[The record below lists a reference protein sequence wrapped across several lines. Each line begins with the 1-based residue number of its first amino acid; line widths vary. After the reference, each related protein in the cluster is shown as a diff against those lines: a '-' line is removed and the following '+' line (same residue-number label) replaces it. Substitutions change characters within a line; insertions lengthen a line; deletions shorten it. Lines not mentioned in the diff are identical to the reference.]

1 MSKLSLRSRLF
12 ISHLVVMAVGIV
24 TLAGIGRFYSPR
36 IFIITLDQIETY
48 SFSVRQ
54 VKTQL
59 VRGFERAWTR
69 GMYWSV
75 LLGGG
80 AAGGLSYWVSRR
92 IIRPLDQMEDV
103 TRKFAAGQLSERV
116 PDSEIPE
123 IQRLALSFNRM
134 AADLE
139 NVEQRRRELVGDLT
153 HELRTPLT
161 IVKGYLEGL
170 ADETIAPSADLY
182 QRLAHEMSRLQRL
195 VNDLQELSKLEAG
208 YLPVQLQPVNL
219 KPLLEG
225 LVQRFAD
232 QLADEDA
239 VTVGLLAPAE
249 DTFVCADPERVEQ
262 ILLNLLGNAFRYT
275 QEGTITVVLSCEP
288 GKTWVTVRDTGVGI
302 AAEDLPY
309 VFERFWRADRS
320 RDRTS
325 GGTGV
330 GLTICRRLVEVQ
342 GGQIEVESQL
352 DVGSEFRFWLPPV
365 KLNRREPT

>member
-12 ISHLVVMAVGIV
+12 LSHLIVMGVGIV
-24 TLAGIGRFYSPR
+24 TLAGVGRFYSPR
-36 IFIITLDQIETY
+36 VFVFTLERIEAY
-48 SFSVRQ
+48 GFSIRQ
-54 VKTQL
+54 VKTEL
-59 VRGFERAWTR
+59 VRGFEVAWTK
-69 GMYWSV
+69 GMLWSV

-80 AAGGLSYWVSRR
+80 TAGGLSYWVSRR
-92 IIRPLDQMEDV
+92 IIRPMDQMEEV
-103 TRKFAAGQLSERV
+103 TRQFAAGQFSQRV

-139 NVEQRRRELVGDLT
+139 NVEQRRRELVGDLS

-170 ADETIAPSADLY
+170 ADETVAPSADLY

-208 YLPVQLQPVNL
+208 YLPVQIQPVSL
-219 KPLLEG
+219 CPLLES

-232 QLADEDA
+232 QLAGDEALEMRLDCPASVAA
-239 VTVGLLAPAE
+239 VN
-249 DTFVCADPERVEQ
+249 ADPERVEQ
-262 ILLNLLGNAFRYT
+262 ILVNLLGNAVHYT
-275 QEGTITVVLSCEP
+275 EQGTITVSVYEDSDQV
-288 GKTWVTVRDTGVGI
+288 WVAVKDTGVGI
-302 AAEDLPY
+302 AEADLPY

-330 GLTICRRLVEVQ
+330 GLTICRRLVEIQ
-342 GGQIEVESQL
+342 GGQIEVESQPGQ
-352 DVGSEFRFWLPPV
+352 GSEFRFWLPAV
-365 KLNRREPT
+365 KGN

>member
-12 ISHLVVMAVGIV
+12 LSHLVVMAVGII
-24 TLAGIGRFYSPR
+24 TLAGIGRYYSPR
-36 IFIITLDQIETY
+36 IFVVTLERIETY

-59 VRGFERAWTR
+59 LKGFELAWTR
-69 GMYWSV
+69 GMLWSI

-92 IIRPLDQMEDV
+92 IVRPLDQMEEV
-103 TRKFAAGQLSERV
+103 TRQFAAGQLSQRV

-139 NVEQRRRELVGDLT
+139 NVEQRRRDLVGDLS

-170 ADETIAPSADLY
+170 ADETVAPSAELY
-182 QRLAHEMSRLQRL
+182 QRLAHEMTRLQRL

-208 YLPVQLQPVNL
+208 YLPVQLQAVNL
-219 KPLLEG
+219 CPLLEN
-225 LVQRFAD
+225 LVKRFAD
-232 QLADEDA
+232 QLTEDKPLEIQFSCPS
-239 VTVGLLAPAE
+239 GLFL
-249 DTFVCADPERVEQ
+249 VRADPERVEQ
-262 ILLNLLGNAFRYT
+262 IVMNLVGNAVRYT
-275 QEGTITVVLSCEP
+275 EQGTISVSVYGEP
-288 GKTWVTVRDTGVGI
+288 GKVWVAIKDTGVGI
-302 AAEDLPY
+302 ATEDLPY

-330 GLTICRRLVEVQ
+330 GLTICRRLVEIQ

-352 DVGSEFRFWLPPV
+352 GHGSEFRFWLPAV
-365 KLNRREPT
+365 KAG